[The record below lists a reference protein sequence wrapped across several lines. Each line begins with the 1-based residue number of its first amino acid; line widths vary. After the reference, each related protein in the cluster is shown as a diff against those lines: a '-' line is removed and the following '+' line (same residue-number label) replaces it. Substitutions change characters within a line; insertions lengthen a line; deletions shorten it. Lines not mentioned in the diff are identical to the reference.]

1 MNQQTIIELRESDAH
16 INNLPGDYQ
25 VALKDPIALYPG
37 DQLEIKSAYIDSV
50 EASSGDIVID
60 EDVEPSISFASYVT
74 DWSAPGRP
82 TPGYV
87 SANGVIH
94 PDLRPYFACTK
105 ASASDMTKTYAIEE
119 IRVYKN
125 KFTPNGTNWGRDPN
139 GPAPTFLDIVFQY
152 TDNNGQKIQKSLPL
166 KYISDGVTDVQIFNF
181 QSHPTLFP
189 FFVKGT
195 IANVST
201 EVTPTQQ
208 TLDNIRTSDN
218 INKDALVFGNLPD
231 PSGQNAPTFF
241 NMYDKFLRTVSWK
254 FFRAET
260 SGGNIGP
267 LNADKAITIQYK
279 DWADGQT
286 KTAKITFPE
295 AENADTLT
303 HIIDPALNIVGGS
316 QTINRPETDSLGNVK
331 YLGPFPFPGSEGS
344 SVLNSAPPNIA
355 TKDSDADSNFFM
367 ENLTTQSV
375 DIGLVARIKIFTES
389 TKIPAGKYPAAELC
403 ERLTDGFTALI
414 PDNTSEVITSF
425 PTNNNFLKTNNQI
438 RVANGIT
445 DPSERQYYVRDD
457 GESLLFW
464 TKQPDT
470 TDPFVG
476 TDQVA
481 FVSDSNINKVKIQ
494 AIHTPIYDDSNLTPI
509 IKYADA
515 GNSTSRIIGR
525 NSGVVFTDMNP
536 KGFWDKLGF
545 STDPDLAIYNVP
557 TDRTTQ
563 LQSQDLIT
571 QSIKV
576 DEGRFTTNALASL
589 DAVIVKANP
598 YIFTGLASLN
608 SGAGSAVTATKEIV
622 ATNSIAQSSDST
634 GYFLIEI
641 SGIPKSDVVGA
652 KLATNKISSI
662 VSRYYQSGNYTT
674 SYNEGSIATV
684 YQGEPTVLSNFRVR
698 VLNGDGNLSPDVN
711 SKSCIFLE
719 LTRAPPQKK

>member
-1 MNQQTIIELRESDAH
+1 M
-16 INNLPGDYQ
+16 
-25 VALKDPIALYPG
+25 
-37 DQLEIKSAYIDSV
+37 
-50 EASSGDIVID
+50 
-60 EDVEPSISFASYVT
+60 
-74 DWSAPGRP
+74 
-82 TPGYV
+82 
-87 SANGVIH
+87 
-94 PDLRPYFACTK
+94 
-105 ASASDMTKTYAIEE
+105 
-119 IRVYKN
+119 
-125 KFTPNGTNWGRDPN
+125 
-139 GPAPTFLDIVFQY
+139 
-152 TDNNGQKIQKSLPL
+152 
-166 KYISDGVTDVQIFNF
+166 
-181 QSHPTLFP
+181 
-189 FFVKGT
+189 
-195 IANVST
+195 
-201 EVTPTQQ
+201 
-208 TLDNIRTSDN
+208 
-218 INKDALVFGNLPD
+218 PD

-481 FVSDSNINKVKIQ
+481 FVSDSNINK
-494 AIHTPIYDDSNLTPI
+494 Y
-509 IKYADA
+509 
-515 GNSTSRIIGR
+515 
-525 NSGVVFTDMNP
+525 
-536 KGFWDKLGF
+536 
-545 STDPDLAIYNVP
+545 
-557 TDRTTQ
+557 
-563 LQSQDLIT
+563 
-571 QSIKV
+571 
-576 DEGRFTTNALASL
+576 
-589 DAVIVKANP
+589 
-598 YIFTGLASLN
+598 
-608 SGAGSAVTATKEIV
+608 
-622 ATNSIAQSSDST
+622 
-634 GYFLIEI
+634 
-641 SGIPKSDVVGA
+641 
-652 KLATNKISSI
+652 
-662 VSRYYQSGNYTT
+662 
-674 SYNEGSIATV
+674 
-684 YQGEPTVLSNFRVR
+684 
-698 VLNGDGNLSPDVN
+698 
-711 SKSCIFLE
+711 
-719 LTRAPPQKK
+719 